1 MQRPIAMSSA
11 VTPDQASRPQTI
23 YRHRVATRVWH
34 WLNALAILT
43 LLGSGMM
50 ISNAHPHLYWG
61 KYGANFDRPWWNPP
75 TFPSFVTIPSTY
87 NLAMGRR
94 WHLFFA
100 LVLAFGLLGYM
111 VASLINKHFLRDLT
125 VRLRELRP
133 AHLWSDF
140 RAHLNFRFHDPE
152 RPGDYNI
159 FQKLIYV
166 GVIFI
171 LIPLAILTGLALS
184 PGMDAAWPWLLMLL
198 GGRQTARSIHF
209 LAASGLALFTVV
221 HLVLVILAGA
231 WSELRSIVTGWW
243 VVPEEKRA

>member
-1 MQRPIAMSSA
+1 M
-11 VTPDQASRPQTI
+11 TPDQASRPRAT
-23 YRHRVATRVWH
+23 YRHRVATRLWH
-34 WLNALAILT
+34 WVNALAIIT

-75 TFPSFVTIPSTY
+75 TFPGWLTIPSSY

-111 VASLINKHFLRDLT
+111 VVSLFNRHFSRDLT
-125 VRLRELRP
+125 VRAGELAPSR
-133 AHLWSDF
+133 LWSDV

-152 RPGDYNI
+152 RPGEYNI
-159 FQKLIYV
+159 FQKLSYV
-166 GVIFI
+166 AVLFV
-171 LIPLAILTGLALS
+171 LLPLAIGTGLALS
-184 PGMDAAWPWLLMLL
+184 PGMDAAWPWLLALL

-209 LAASGLALFTVV
+209 LTASGIGLFTLV
-221 HLVLVILAGA
+221 HLVLVILAGTLP
-231 WSELRSIVTGWW
+231 ELRSMVTGWW
-243 VVPEEKRA
+243 IVPEGERA